1 MTLQDTELTSGAPDP
16 GEDPPA
22 PARPIRPG
30 EPAGLRPLL
39 LRLHFYAG
47 LLVGPVVLV
56 AAFTGLLYTVSPQ
69 IEQAVHG
76 RELTVPAGAERIP
89 LAEQVSIAQAA
100 LPAGTLTEVRPAA
113 VPDATTR
120 VTFDTPGVRED
131 YQRTVFVDPY
141 TGGVRGTLDTF
152 GEWLPA
158 RAWLDELHR
167 TLLLGNVGRVYSEL
181 AASWLWVLA
190 LSGLVIWTVRR
201 RRSSRLRRTLLPEV
215 RSSGRRRL
223 RSWHGA
229 VGIWAFGGLLLLSAT
244 GLTWS
249 QFAGENVGALRAALN
264 WSTPAVSSTLPAA
277 AGTGAAAAG
286 TGAAD
291 GATAQRMLEVAR
303 GSGLDGP
310 VEIRPPG
317 DGGGAWAV
325 QQAQRQ
331 WPSKQDAVAI
341 DPSTGRIVDRID
353 FADWPL
359 AAKLTRWGI
368 DTHMGLLFGVVNQVL
383 LAALALG
390 IICLVC
396 WGYRMWWLRR
406 PTRGWA
412 GPPGSAMRPGPR
424 AVLAVAV
431 AALVLGVFLPVLGA
445 SLLAFLLVDSVV
457 VRRQPLPV
465 DQAGG

>member
-1 MTLQDTELTSGAPDP
+1 
-16 GEDPPA
+16 
-22 PARPIRPG
+22 
-30 EPAGLRPLL
+30 
-39 LRLHFYAG
+39 
-47 LLVGPVVLV
+47 
-56 AAFTGLLYTVSPQ
+56 
-69 IEQAVHG
+69 
-76 RELTVPAGAERIP
+76 
-89 LAEQVSIAQAA
+89 
-100 LPAGTLTEVRPAA
+100 
-113 VPDATTR
+113 PDATTR
-120 VTFDTPGVRED
+120 VTFDTADVRED

-141 TGGVRGTLDTF
+141 TGEVRGTLDTY

-190 LSGLVIWTVRR
+190 LSGIVIWTVRR
-201 RRSSRLRRTLLPEV
+201 RRDRKLRRTLLPEV

-249 QFAGENVGALRAALN
+249 QFAGENVSALRSALN
-264 WSTPAVSSTLPAA
+264 WSTPAVSTTLPAA
-277 AGTGAAAAG
+277 AGAGAE
-286 TGAAD
+286 GAAD
-291 GATAQRMLEVAR
+291 GPTAQRMQEVAR
-303 GSGLDGP
+303 ANGLDGP

-325 QQAQRQ
+325 QQAQRN

-341 DPSTGRIVDRID
+341 DPSTGRIVERID

-368 DTHMGLLFGVVNQVL
+368 DTHMGLLFGVVNQLL

-390 IICLVC
+390 IICLIC

-406 PTRGWA
+406 PTQGRPTRGGWA
-412 GPPGSAMRPGPR
+412 GPPGAAMRPGPA
-424 AVLAVAV
+424 AVLVVAV
-431 AALVLGVFLPVLGA
+431 AAVALGVFLPVLGA

-457 VRRQPLPV
+457 VRRQPQPV